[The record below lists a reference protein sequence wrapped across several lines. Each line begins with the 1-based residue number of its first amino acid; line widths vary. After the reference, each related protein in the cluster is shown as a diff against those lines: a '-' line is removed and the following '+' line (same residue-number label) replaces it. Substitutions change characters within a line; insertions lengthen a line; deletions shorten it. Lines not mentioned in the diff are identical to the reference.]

1 MLGISREVI
10 LFISNIFTDI
20 IVLYFIVAN
29 GVYTVLML
37 LSFVSIWLHQKRIG
51 YAGLQEVRESPVT
64 PPVTIIVPAF
74 NEERSIIATV
84 DSLLRL
90 EYPVKEIVVVD
101 DGSTDQTLHRLIEY
115 FQLIQMDLVYRQRLL
130 SASPAAFYHNPHV
143 PMLTVV
149 TKPNGGKSDA
159 LNVGINMARSPYFCT
174 VDADCILEKNAL
186 LRLMYPVIK
195 SPVNTVLSAGIVR
208 ILNGCVVED
217 GQVTEVKLP
226 SRAVERF
233 QVIEYL
239 RSFLFGRV
247 GWNLLNATFIASGA
261 FCIFHRETAIDA
273 GGFSS
278 DTVAE
283 DVDIVCCIHRTLRAK
298 KRKYRMSFTSDP
310 VCWTAAPQNLIHLG
324 RQRRRWQLGLLQTV
338 MKHNSM
344 LFSLRYG
351 PIGLLSMP
359 FQTFIEAFGCIVE
372 FVGYVL
378 IPVSFILGLTPLY
391 LFLLFLLLAFF
402 YGAMLSVGSVLLEE
416 ITYRRYPKM
425 GDVLRLLLYA
435 VLENIGYRQVVVLF
449 RVQGFFQYLWGKKT
463 WEVVPH
469 LMRTEERETVA

>member
-1 MLGISREVI
+1 MLGISRDVVLLI
-10 LFISNIFTDI
+10 TNIFSDI
-20 IVLYFIVAN
+20 IVLYFIVGN
-29 GVYTVLML
+29 GIYTVLML
-37 LSFVSIWLHQKRIG
+37 MSFVTVWFYQKRIG

-74 NEERSIIATV
+74 NEERSIIFTV
-84 DSLLRL
+84 ESLLRMD
-90 EYPVKEIVVVD
+90 YPAKEIIVVD
-101 DGSTDQTLHRLIEY
+101 DGSTDQTLLRLIEY

-283 DVDIVCCIHRTLRAK
+283 DVDIVCCIHRNLHAK
-298 KRKYRMSFTSDP
+298 KRKYRMSFTTDP
-310 VCWTAAPQNLIHLG
+310 VCWTVAPQNLIHLG
-324 RQRRRWQLGLLQTV
+324 RQRRRWQLGLLQTL

-372 FVGYVL
+372 FVGYIL

-449 RVQGFFQYLWGKKT
+449 RVQGFFQYLWGKKA

-469 LMRTEERETVA
+469 QMRTKERETLA

>member
-101 DGSTDQTLHRLIEY
+101 DGSTDQTLRRLIEY

-372 FVGYVL
+372 FVGYIL

-449 RVQGFFQYLWGKKT
+449 RVQGFFQYLWGKKA

-469 LMRTEERETVA
+469 QMRTKERETLA